1 MAKFKVR
8 DSDPGFKKF
17 RKQLTGGPN
26 AVNVGIFGAE
36 VINETDDEGN
46 QIDLV
51 GIASA
56 NEFGTER
63 IPERS
68 FLRSTIDEKKEDF
81 RKFIGRN
88 KAAMVINPIERKR
101 AFIKLG
107 LFAEKEVVKKINK
120 GPFVPNA
127 PATIARKGSSKPL
140 IDTGRMRQSV
150 TSKVVTI

>member
-1 MAKFKVR
+1 MDMVKEYSSGMIQRLKY
-8 DSDPGFKKF
+8 
-17 RKQLTGGPN
+17 
-26 AVNVGIFGAE
+26 AVALL
-36 VINETDDEGN
+36 NEPAFLFLDEPTANLDEDGK

-68 FLRSTIDEKKEDF
+68 FLRSTVDEKKEAF

-88 KAAMVINPIERKR
+88 KAAMVISAVERKR
-101 AFIKLG
+101 TFIKLG
-107 LFAEKEVVKKINK
+107 LFAEKEVVKKINR

-140 IDTGRMRQSV
+140 IDKGRMRQSV